1 MSMGNALDI
10 PAAVVSAIKRIRPS
24 QWLIESPP
32 PPPKRLKMIHDGSFK
47 DDGAKAVPMPQM
59 RHEYEV
65 AITMQ

>member
-1 MSMGNALDI
+1 
-10 PAAVVSAIKRIRPS
+10 
-24 QWLIESPP
+24 
-32 PPPKRLKMIHDGSFK
+32 MIHDGSFK